1 MKALRRAAQAAVVA
15 AIVLGMLFAAYAWLR
30 SRPQDLPWTPLD
42 LAQPIGIATGG
53 KLTALTR
60 DFAQCRALLDQAG
73 VRFQPLAAVTE
84 GACGYADGVELQPGG
99 ARRIA
104 FRPARLGMACPVA
117 ASLALWEWQV
127 VQPAAER
134 HFGSKVTEF
143 LHLGSYNCRRMYSRE
158 TGPLSE
164 HATADAVDIAGF
176 VLADGRRITLLAD
189 WDDAGPAGAFLRDVR
204 DGACDLFATTLS
216 PEYNAA
222 HRDHFHLDHAD
233 RGAMRW
239 RVCR

>member
-1 MKALRRAAQAAVVA
+1 MKALRRAMQAALVA
-15 AIVLGMLFAAYAWLR
+15 ALLLGALFAAYAWLR

-42 LAQPIGIATGG
+42 LAQPVGLATGS
-53 KLTALTR
+53 KLTALTE
-60 DFAQCRALLDQAG
+60 DFAQCRVLLERAG
-73 VRFQPLAAVTE
+73 VRYQSLAEVRD
-84 GACGYADGVELQPGG
+84 GACGFADGVELQAGG
-99 ARRIA
+99 ARGIG

-134 HFGSKVTEF
+134 HFGSKVSEF

-176 VLADGRRITLLAD
+176 VLTNGRRITLVED
-189 WDDAGPAGAFLRDVR
+189 WDDQGPAGAFLREVR
-204 DGACDLFATTLS
+204 DGACDVFATTLS
-216 PEYNAA
+216 PDYNDA
-222 HRDHFHLDHAD
+222 HRDHFHLDHAN
-233 RGAMRW
+233 RGPMRW
-239 RVCR
+239 RACR